1 MEKLYI
7 PQIARAVD
15 ATESF
20 EFKEF
25 IEGLE
30 TLTPVQGLISVR
42 HGGSFVEV
50 SAKASTII
58 TLTCDRTLVQFNY
71 RLAINACE
79 MILLAEPLPES
90 EYPKEREVETGDLV
104 ESLSPNGYFDT
115 ATWLYEQ
122 LILAIP
128 YPKIAP
134 DAPALNLTDNLNPT
148 LQSEDSIDKRWAALS
163 SLQISE

>member
-7 PQIARAVD
+7 PQIARAVE

-25 IEGLE
+25 IKGLE
-30 TLTPVQGLISVR
+30 TLTPVQGFISV
-42 HGGSFVEV
+42 HHVGSFLEV

-71 RLAINACE
+71 RLAIDTSE
-79 MILLAEPLPES
+79 TIWLAEPLPES
-90 EYPKEREVETGDLV
+90 EYPKEREVESGDLV
-104 ESLSPNGYFDT
+104 ESLSPNGYFDPEE
-115 ATWLYEQ
+115 WLYEQ
-122 LILAIP
+122 LTLAIP

-134 DAPALNLTDNLNPT
+134 DAPALELSDAPPSK
-148 LQSEDSIDKRWAALS
+148 SETPIDKRWAALS
-163 SLQISE
+163 SLQLSE

>member
-30 TLTPVQGLISVR
+30 TLTPVQGMISVR
-42 HGGSFVEV
+42 HVGSFLEV
-50 SAKASTII
+50 SSKASTIM

-71 RLAINACE
+71 RLAINNSERIC
-79 MILLAEPLPES
+79 LAEPLQES
-90 EYPKEREVETGDLV
+90 EYPREREIETDDLL
-104 ESLSPNGYFDT
+104 ESISPTGYFDP
-115 ATWLYEQ
+115 AAWLYEQ

-134 DAPALNLTDNLNPT
+134 DAPALEITDTNSLDGST
-148 LQSEDSIDKRWAALS
+148 ATIDKRWEILN
-163 SLQISE
+163 SLKLPE

>member
-7 PQIARAVD
+7 PQIAKAVEG
-15 ATESF
+15 TEEF

-30 TLTPVQGLISVR
+30 TLTPVQGFMIV
-42 HGGSFVEV
+42 HHVGSFLEV
-50 SAKASTII
+50 RAKASTIM

-71 RLAINACE
+71 RLAIDTSE
-79 MILLAEPLPES
+79 MICLAEPLPEA
-90 EYPKEREVETGDLV
+90 EYPKEREIETGDLV
-104 ESLSPNGYFDT
+104 ESLSPNGYFDPT
-115 ATWLYEQ
+115 TWLYEQ

-134 DAPALNLTDNLNPT
+134 DAPALELPDTELDLDI
-148 LQSEDSIDKRWAALS
+148 SVDKRWSVLS
-163 SLQISE
+163 SLQLPE

>member
-7 PQIARAVD
+7 PQIAKSVD

-30 TLTPVQGLISVR
+30 TLTPVQGVISVR
-42 HGGSFVEV
+42 HVGSFLEV
-50 SAKASTII
+50 SSKASTIM

-71 RLAINACE
+71 RLAINNSERIC
-79 MILLAEPLPES
+79 LAEPLPES
-90 EYPKEREVETGDLV
+90 EYPREREIEADDLV
-104 ESLSPNGYFDT
+104 ESISPSGYFDP
-115 ATWLYEQ
+115 AAWLYEQ

-134 DAPALNLTDNLNPT
+134 DAPALEITDTNSLDGST
-148 LQSEDSIDKRWAALS
+148 ATIDKRWEILN
-163 SLQISE
+163 SLKLPE

>member
-1 MEKLYI
+1 MEKLLI
-7 PQIARAVD
+7 PQIARSVE

-30 TLTPVQGLISVR
+30 TLTPVQGFINVR
-42 HGGSFVEV
+42 HAGSFIEV
-50 SAKASTII
+50 KSKASTII

-71 RLAINACE
+71 RLAIDTSE
-79 MILLAEPLPES
+79 MILLAEPLSES
-90 EYPKEREVETGDLV
+90 EYQKEREVETIDLV
-104 ESLSPNGYFDT
+104 ESLSPSGYFDP
-115 ATWLYEQ
+115 AAWLYEQ

-134 DAPALNLTDNLNPT
+134 DAPKLDHLTDTNYNPNP
-148 LQSEDSIDKRWAALS
+148 EDSVDKRWAILS
-163 SLQISE
+163 SLQLSE

>member
-7 PQIARAVD
+7 PQIAKSVD
-15 ATESF
+15 ATEEF

-30 TLTPVQGLISVR
+30 TLTPVQGFISV
-42 HGGSFVEV
+42 HHVGSFLEV
-50 SAKASTII
+50 RAKASTIM

-71 RLAINACE
+71 RLVIDTSE
-79 MILLAEPLPES
+79 MICLAEPLPES
-90 EYPKEREVETGDLV
+90 EYPKEREIETGDLV
-104 ESLSPNGYFDT
+104 ESLSPNGHFDPT
-115 ATWLYEQ
+115 TWLYEQ

-134 DAPALNLTDNLNPT
+134 DAPALELTDSDNSNLDI
-148 LQSEDSIDKRWAALS
+148 SVDKRWSVLS
-163 SLQISE
+163 SLQLPE

>member
-7 PQIARAVD
+7 PQIARAVE

-30 TLTPVQGLISVR
+30 TLTPVQGMISV
-42 HGGSFVEV
+42 HHAGSFIEV
-50 SAKASTII
+50 SAKASTIM

-71 RLAINACE
+71 RLAIDTSE
-79 MILLAEPLPES
+79 MIWLAEPLPDS
-90 EYPKEREVETGDLV
+90 EYPKEREVEAGDLV
-104 ESLSPNGYFDT
+104 ESLSPNGYFDP
-115 ATWLYEQ
+115 AAWLYEQ
-122 LILAIP
+122 LVLAIP

-134 DAPALNLTDNLNPT
+134 DAPALELTESPQQNLEA
-148 LQSEDSIDKRWAALS
+148 SVDKRWAVLS
-163 SLQISE
+163 SLQLSE